1 MGRSTVNRLK
11 DIIYSANL
19 VLRRAGDHDANA
31 LFVADGPRD
40 AVLFRF
46 AVVCEAASQLPAD
59 IQALAPEI
67 PWRRIKNMR
76 NEIVHAYWQID
87 YVVVVDTISTGLGPL
102 TSEVQRLLSLVE
114 RNDP

>member
-1 MGRSTVNRLK
+1 MSRSTVNRLQ
-11 DIIYSANL
+11 DIIHSANL
-19 VLRRAGDHDANA
+19 VLRHAGDRDANA
-31 LFVADGPRD
+31 LSVADGPRD
-40 AVLFRF
+40 AVLFRL
-46 AVVCEAASQLPAD
+46 AVICEAASQLPAD

-87 YVVVVDTISTGLGPL
+87 YVVVVDTISSDLGPL
-102 TSEVQRLLSLVE
+102 TMAVQQLLSLVE